1 MLMNDVNLDSLNI
14 VQGRLKIVA
23 KQLLHYWNERQKKTP
38 LDEMTVKVLGQIH
51 DNSEPLE
58 YYQNTLEILKNL
70 INALPSS
77 QSEKI
82 DANSCHEGFMRWN
95 EFWKNFASKY
105 EETLPIKVVHI
116 AYESWVKET
125 KEKFCQ
131 FMDLW
136 QFCMIKGTSEAC
148 CETVGSIMNIHV
160 GRNRYLKPD
169 NFSKEIVLRYNLGP
183 MHVLDNPK
191 SSYNFVQD
199 VYNRSKI
206 EFVRKTDRP
215 DKLSTKNLIKSS
227 SVSTFEKR
235 REEKSH
241 FPSSFWEN

>member
-1 MLMNDVNLDSLNI
+1 
-14 VQGRLKIVA
+14 
-23 KQLLHYWNERQKKTP
+23 
-38 LDEMTVKVLGQIH
+38 
-51 DNSEPLE
+51 
-58 YYQNTLEILKNL
+58 
-70 INALPSS
+70 
-77 QSEKI
+77 
-82 DANSCHEGFMRWN
+82 
-95 EFWKNFASKY
+95 
-105 EETLPIKVVHI
+105 
-116 AYESWVKET
+116 
-125 KEKFCQ
+125 
-131 FMDLW
+131 MDLW
-136 QFCMIKGTSEAC
+136 QLCMIKGTSEAC

>member
-1 MLMNDVNLDSLNI
+1 MNDVNLESLNSI
-14 VQGRLKIVA
+14 QGRLKNVA
-23 KQLLHYWNERQKKTP
+23 KELLHFWNERQKKTP

-58 YYQNTLEILKNL
+58 YYQTTLDILKNL

-77 QSEKI
+77 QRETI

-95 EFWKNFASKY
+95 DFWKKFASKY
-105 EETLPIKVVHI
+105 EETLPIKVVHL

-125 KEKFCQ
+125 KGKFHE

-199 VYNRSKI
+199 VYNRSKM
-206 EFVRKTDRP
+206 EFVRRTERP
-215 DKLSTKNLIKSS
+215 DKISTKNLIKSS
-227 SVSTFEKR
+227 AISTFEKR
-235 REEKSH
+235 SEEKSH

>member
-1 MLMNDVNLDSLNI
+1 MISQVF
-14 VQGRLKIVA
+14 VRKF
-23 KQLLHYWNERQKKTP
+23 KQLY
-38 LDEMTVKVLGQIH
+38 MT
-51 DNSEPLE
+51 S
-58 YYQNTLEILKNL
+58 T
-70 INALPSS
+70 
-77 QSEKI
+77 
-82 DANSCHEGFMRWN
+82 
-95 EFWKNFASKY
+95 
-105 EETLPIKVVHI
+105 
-116 AYESWVKET
+116 
-125 KEKFCQ
+125 
-131 FMDLW
+131 
-136 QFCMIKGTSEAC
+136 
-148 CETVGSIMNIHV
+148 
-160 GRNRYLKPD
+160 
-169 NFSKEIVLRYNLGP
+169 